1 MTFFLT
7 LAKLTKIAFSNYN
20 CHFNMIL
27 AAQLEA
33 KETSST
39 TEHINVT
46 SQSTITQPRNYGWWL
61 RMTMCIHFLLS
72 GQPISLL
79 LGRLYYDKG
88 GKSRWL
94 GYQSA
99 DDSFNS
105 PNVKI
110 GCRDSCCNVIKFV
123 NVLTKSEENESLL
136 IKLINQ
142 IEKSA

>member
-1 MTFFLT
+1 
-7 LAKLTKIAFSNYN
+7 
-20 CHFNMIL
+20 
-27 AAQLEA
+27 
-33 KETSST
+33 
-39 TEHINVT
+39 
-46 SQSTITQPRNYGWWL
+46 
-61 RMTMCIHFLLS
+61 MTMYIPFLLS
-72 GQPISLL
+72 GQSISLL

-99 DDSFNS
+99 DDSFDS

>member
-1 MTFFLT
+1 
-7 LAKLTKIAFSNYN
+7 
-20 CHFNMIL
+20 MIL

-33 KETSST
+33 KEASST

-61 RMTMCIHFLLS
+61 RMTMYILFLLS

-99 DDSFNS
+99 DDSSNS

-110 GCRDSCCNVIKFV
+110 VCRDSCCNVIKSI
-123 NVLTKSEENESLL
+123 NVLAKSEENESLL
-136 IKLINQ
+136 IKLISQ